1 MHELTLLQPA
11 RHLHIQTHLYQLRST
26 YFFYST
32 MSDNDLTVHIGSIP
46 FDYTEEQVAEIARS
60 VGPVS
65 DLKLM
70 FDPNTGRS
78 KGSAFVRYAD
88 RETALSAVRNLNN
101 MNVGNRYLRC
111 SFASESDAYDS
122 IPDLSQHNKLPP
134 LPLGVQLYHNQNA
147 QQAIS
152 SILSS
157 LDLQTASELLKEAR
171 AMSLENPILM
181 KKLLDQCPQ
190 LAHAL
195 VETSLMVNVTTK
207 DLVELCLNRMQPDLD
222 TITYDHVELLR
233 QIQALT
239 KEEILDLDAD
249 KQKVIN
255 DVKNEISKGSYG
267 IID

>member
-1 MHELTLLQPA
+1 MSENELTIYL
-11 RHLHIQTHLYQLRST
+11 
-26 YFFYST
+26 
-32 MSDNDLTVHIGSIP
+32 GSIP

-70 FDPNTGRS
+70 FDPTTGRS
-78 KGSAFVRYAD
+78 RGSAFVRFAD

-101 MNVGNRYLRC
+101 MNVGSRYLRC
-111 SFASESDAYDS
+111 TFASESDAYDLM
-122 IPDLSQHNKLPP
+122 PDLSQHNKLPP
-134 LPLGVQLYHNQNA
+134 LPLGVQLYQNQSA

-152 SILSS
+152 VILSL
-157 LDLQTASELLKEAR
+157 LDLQTAMQMMREAQ

-190 LAHAL
+190 LSHAL

-207 DLVELCLNRMQPDLD
+207 DLIQLCLNRMQPEL
-222 TITYDHVELLR
+222 TTVSEDHAQLLH
-233 QIQALT
+233 QIDALT
-239 KEEILDLDAD
+239 KEEILELDED
-249 KQKVIN
+249 KQKVIS
-255 DVKNEISKGSYG
+255 DVKKEISKGSYG